1 MYRVPLD
8 AFIFAVPRAPSVTP
22 SVIASKSKGISDIIR
37 LSPAPTLLP
46 KAYDKESN
54 CDLLPIVIEPLLRLH
69 EAKIT
74 APANSAMKHN
84 VLFILLI

>member
-1 MYRVPLD
+1 MRHFCRSEGTFVHTFGHRVE
-8 AFIFAVPRAPSVTP
+8 IE
-22 SVIASKSKGISDIIR
+22 GNIR
-37 LSPAPTLLP
+37 HHPVESCPTLLP

>member
-1 MYRVPLD
+1 MRHFCRSEGTFGHTFGHRVE
-8 AFIFAVPRAPSVTP
+8 IE
-22 SVIASKSKGISDIIR
+22 GISDIIR

>member
-1 MYRVPLD
+1 
-8 AFIFAVPRAPSVTP
+8 
-22 SVIASKSKGISDIIR
+22 